1 MMYKSTRDENNV
13 VTASQAILQGLAE
26 DGGLYVPVEL
36 PKLEINWQEMK
47 DYTYQEMAF
56 KVLRELLDDF
66 SDEQLQACID
76 GAYDEKFDSELIAPL
91 KKADGNYY
99 LELFH
104 GSTIAFKDMALSILP
119 YLMTTSGAI
128 NNNENDIVILTAT
141 SGDTGKAAMA
151 GFADVPGTEII
162 VLYPNGGVS
171 SIQERQMLTQTGDNT
186 YVLAVEGNFDDAQTK
201 VKELFND
208 REFKAELLES
218 GKQFSSANSMNIGR
232 LVPQIVYYFYAY
244 AQLVKQ
250 EEIKA
255 GDSVDFVVPT
265 GNFGNILA
273 AYYAKEI
280 GLPVGKLI
288 CASNDNTVL
297 YDFFETGE
305 YNAKRDFILTIS
317 PSMDILI
324 SSNFER
330 LLYHA
335 LGDDTAKLTELMTSL
350 KETGSYSVD
359 STTHDKFADFLAH
372 FATEKETMEEIKEVQ
387 EAANYVIDPHTAV
400 AAKVGRKLADKRN
413 NPLVIVS
420 TASPYKF
427 PEAVLNA
434 LEVETS
440 EMTDED
446 MLSHLKI
453 KSGVEY
459 PEAIVELQEAASRGR
474 QVIAVADMKDQ
485 VRSIVKK

>member
-1 MMYKSTRDENNV
+1 M
-13 VTASQAILQGLAE
+13 
-26 DGGLYVPVEL
+26 
-36 PKLEINWQEMK
+36 
-47 DYTYQEMAF
+47 
-56 KVLRELLDDF
+56 
-66 SDEQLQACID
+66 
-76 GAYDEKFDSELIAPL
+76 
-91 KKADGNYY
+91 
-99 LELFH
+99 
-104 GSTIAFKDMALSILP
+104 
-119 YLMTTSGAI
+119 
-128 NNNENDIVILTAT
+128 
-141 SGDTGKAAMA
+141 
-151 GFADVPGTEII
+151 
-162 VLYPNGGVS
+162 
-171 SIQERQMLTQTGDNT
+171 
-186 YVLAVEGNFDDAQTK
+186 
-201 VKELFND
+201 
-208 REFKAELLES
+208 
-218 GKQFSSANSMNIGR
+218 
-232 LVPQIVYYFYAY
+232 
-244 AQLVKQ
+244 
-250 EEIKA
+250 
-255 GDSVDFVVPT
+255 DFVVPT